1 VIGSQLKMNDPHPPG
16 DASAE
21 GDVNTSPLR
30 REFEAAHV
38 HATTRALLAADADVF
53 LHQSLSTPCF
63 NALASSDG
71 IWLTDVEGR
80 RVMDFH
86 GNNVHQVGYR
96 HPHVMAAVKRQLDT
110 LPFSPRRFTNE
121 AAVDLAAK
129 LVALAPDPLGKVLF
143 APGGTLAIGMAL
155 KLARLATGRHK
166 TLSLWDSFHGA
177 SLDAISIG
185 GEAVFRKGMG
195 PLLPG
200 TEHAP
205 PCDPGACRFGCGG
218 VCSAKCADYLD
229 FVLGKEEDIGAV
241 IIETVRCTDVQI
253 PPPEYYRIVRDA
265 CDRHG
270 ALLILDEVPIC
281 LGRTG
286 RMFAFEHYG
295 IVPDMVVLGKGLG
308 GAVFPMAALI
318 ARRDLDIASD
328 RALGHYTHEKSSVGC
343 AAALATLEVI
353 ETDRLLERSRNLGA
367 RALERMREMKRRHPL
382 VADVRGIGLL
392 LGLELA
398 RDGVPA
404 RREAERVMYHCL
416 AHGLSFKVGQGNVLT
431 LSPPLVIAENDLDAA
446 FAILDGAL
454 AAVEG
459 GTA

>member
-1 VIGSQLKMNDPHPPG
+1 M
-16 DASAE
+16 
-21 GDVNTSPLR
+21 
-30 REFEAAHV
+30 
-38 HATTRALLAADADVF
+38 
-53 LHQSLSTPCF
+53 
-63 NALASSDG
+63 
-71 IWLTDVEGR
+71 
-80 RVMDFH
+80 
-86 GNNVHQVGYR
+86 
-96 HPHVMAAVKRQLDT
+96 
-110 LPFSPRRFTNE
+110 
-121 AAVDLAAK
+121 
-129 LVALAPDPLGKVLF
+129 
-143 APGGTLAIGMAL
+143 
-155 KLARLATGRHK
+155 
-166 TLSLWDSFHGA
+166 
-177 SLDAISIG
+177 
-185 GEAVFRKGMG
+185 
-195 PLLPG
+195 
-200 TEHAP
+200 
-205 PCDPGACRFGCGG
+205 
-218 VCSAKCADYLD
+218 
-229 FVLGKEEDIGAV
+229 LGKEEDIGAV

-318 ARRDLDIASD
+318 ARRDLDIAAD

-353 ETDRLLERSRNLGA
+353 ENERLLERSRDARRACA
-367 RALERMREMKRRHPL
+367 RANAAICKRRHPL

-392 LGLELA
+392 LGIELA

-404 RREAERVMYHCL
+404 RREAEQVMYHCL

-431 LSPPLVIAENDLDAA
+431 LSPPLVIAADELDAA